1 MTNLLRQKPLTQSVE
16 ALRTKEI
23 YYVEIVVVDG
33 AQPPE
38 PMTPMRRSR
47 DLKIYLFE
55 FMMITGVG
63 RVRQLFE
70 SVQLVPKNEKK
81 KNKIKD

>member
-1 MTNLLRQKPLTQSVE
+1 MGG
-16 ALRTKEI
+16 TKKI
-23 YYVEIVVVDG
+23 YHVKIVVVDG
-33 AQPPE
+33 ANPPE
-38 PMTPMRRSR
+38 SKTPMRRSR

-70 SVQLVPKNEKK
+70 SVQLVPKNEK
-81 KNKIKD
+81 